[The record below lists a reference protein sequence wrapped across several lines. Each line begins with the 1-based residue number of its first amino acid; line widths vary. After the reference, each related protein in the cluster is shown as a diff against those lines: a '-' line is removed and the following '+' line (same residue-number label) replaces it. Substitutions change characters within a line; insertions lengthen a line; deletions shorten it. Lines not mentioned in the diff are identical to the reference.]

1 MTFISSAFVDPSTMP
16 EWLQP
21 IAEHNP
27 FTKATNAARALY
39 NGLPVGNNAVATI
52 AWSIA
57 ITGVFATLAIR
68 KFSHSTAG

>member
-1 MTFISSAFVDPSTMP
+1 VASADRRA
-16 EWLQP
+16 QP
-21 IAEHNP
+21 VHQGA
-27 FTKATNAARALY
+27 NAARALY